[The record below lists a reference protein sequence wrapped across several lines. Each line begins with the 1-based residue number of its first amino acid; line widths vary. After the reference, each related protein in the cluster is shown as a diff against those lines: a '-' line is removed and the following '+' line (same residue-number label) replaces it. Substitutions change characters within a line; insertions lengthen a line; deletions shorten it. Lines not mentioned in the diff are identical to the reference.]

1 MENNNLKKYIAGA
14 AVLSVAVFSA
24 FTGGLSSGNARAFS
38 EQDKIK
44 ASDVLR
50 IRQSVIGTIVLAKDE
65 YEKYDINQDGMIN
78 LRDFHAARE
87 LFLEDNDVSV
97 LLGQVTTR
105 VNEILPPGTVI
116 TDDDIPSVTTVPEIG
131 SVPATTASVTS
142 PVTTTV
148 QTTEATTTAPVTTT
162 EATTTTEAVTTTV
175 TTVTTPAI
183 SYRPASKKLDVNC
196 IKQNPELPTGCEVT
210 SLTMLLNHYGFEVS
224 KLQLAE
230 IMPKFNFYYIGSEL
244 YGADFMTTFPGNPA
258 SGSGYGCYTPC
269 MVTTAE
275 KYFNLTG
282 NSAYYLENLTG
293 TDFDRLLSYV
303 AAGKPVLIWA
313 TINMIEPYYTTTW
326 TTPEGKRVTWFA
338 NEHCLLLTGYDKNT
352 GTVYVNDPLKGKTSY
367 AMSVFKLRYNQMGKY
382 AAVLS
387 KKGENTELP
396 EVEPPH
402 NGSGSVHKVGDV
414 VKYTGTVYYSSYGG
428 STAEVSGTFTI
439 TEIVEDESRPYRIR
453 LGTAGWVPY
462 NF

>member
-1 MENNNLKKYIAGA
+1 MKNNLKKYIAGA
-14 AVLSVAVFSA
+14 AVLSISVFSA
-24 FTGGLSSGNARAFS
+24 LLNCISAQAFS
-38 EQDKIK
+38 EEDKIK
-44 ASDVLR
+44 SSDVIK
-50 IRQSVIGTIVLAKDE
+50 IRQSIIGSVILTDDDYIR
-65 YEKYDINQDGMIN
+65 YDINEDGVIN
-78 LRDFHAARE
+78 FKDFHAARA
-87 LFLEDNDVSV
+87 LFLKDNELSELIGV
-97 LLGQVTTR
+97 VTTTDSS
-105 VNEILPPGTVI
+105 IIMPPGTVI
-116 TDDDIPSVTTVPEIG
+116 TDEDILPDVTTVPEET
-131 SVPATTASVTS
+131 SVPATAPETTLTS

-148 QTTEATTTAPVTTT
+148 QTTTVTTTIPPVPVTTT
-162 EATTTTEAVTTTV
+162 EATTTTV
-175 TTVTTPAI
+175 TTVTTPAV
-183 SYRPASKKLDVNC
+183 SYRPPSKKLDVNC
-196 IKQNPELPTGCEVT
+196 IRQNPELPTGCEVT
-210 SLTMLLNHYGFEVS
+210 SLTMLLNHYGFGVS
-224 KLQLAE
+224 KLQLAD

-275 KYFNLTG
+275 KYFNLIG
-282 NSAYYLENLTG
+282 NDEYYLENLTG

-303 AAGKPVLIWA
+303 AADKPVLIWA
-313 TINMIEPYYTTTW
+313 TISMIEPYYTTTW
-326 TTPEGKRVTWFA
+326 TTPEGNRVTWYA

-367 AMSVFKLRYNQMGKY
+367 AMSVFKLRYNQMGRY

-387 KKGENTELP
+387 RKGENVKLP
-396 EVEPPH
+396 ETEPPH
-402 NGSGSVHKVGDV
+402 NSSGSVHKVGDV
-414 VKYTGTVYYSSYGG
+414 VQYTGTVYYSSYGG

>member
-1 MENNNLKKYIAGA
+1 M
-14 AVLSVAVFSA
+14 
-24 FTGGLSSGNARAFS
+24 
-38 EQDKIK
+38 
-44 ASDVLR
+44 
-50 IRQSVIGTIVLAKDE
+50 
-65 YEKYDINQDGMIN
+65 
-78 LRDFHAARE
+78 
-87 LFLEDNDVSV
+87 
-97 LLGQVTTR
+97 
-105 VNEILPPGTVI
+105 
-116 TDDDIPSVTTVPEIG
+116 
-131 SVPATTASVTS
+131 
-142 PVTTTV
+142 
-148 QTTEATTTAPVTTT
+148 PVTTT
-162 EATTTTEAVTTTV
+162 EATTTTV
-175 TTVTTPAI
+175 TTVTTPAV
-183 SYRPASKKLDVNC
+183 SYRPPSKKLDVNC
-196 IKQNPELPTGCEVT
+196 IRQNPELPTGCEVT
-210 SLTMLLNHYGFEVS
+210 SLTMLLNHYGFGVS
-224 KLQLAE
+224 KLQLAD

-275 KYFNLTG
+275 KYFNLIG
-282 NSAYYLENLTG
+282 NDEYYLENLTG

-303 AAGKPVLIWA
+303 AADKPVLIWA
-313 TINMIEPYYTTTW
+313 TISMIEPYYTTTW
-326 TTPEGKRVTWFA
+326 TTPEGNRVTWYA

-387 KKGENTELP
+387 RKGEDVKLP
-396 EVEPPH
+396 ETEPPH
-402 NGSGSVHKVGDV
+402 NSSGSVHKVGDV
-414 VKYTGTVYYSSYGG
+414 VQYTGTVYYSSYGG